1 MADLSCQFRTTQ
13 DEIIILGTVIGPPES
28 AGFPCQHRAHAKQM
42 TDIIVAPQQIQIK
55 IRFKMRLKMLFS
67 LEIHLV
73 LIAVH
78 RIQGRILPKHRCQLI
93 QGIRCQQIIMIQQ
106 ADKFPFCHLQ
116 RRIGVSRNAAVG
128 RKMGVPHPGILFGI
142 FPDHS
147 FRRRIVSAAVRQ
159 TKLQMRIALLQ
170 HRFDHFPQKPFR
182 RPVDGHQHGD
192 QRSFLIFTFFS
203 LPLQFS
209 LRRQMG
215 RKPAFIASLCLS
227 DFLMLQR
234 LSHQTAGA
242 IFFSIRSCTCD
253 QILPFHNQ
261 KVTSPS

>member
-1 MADLSCQFRTTQ
+1 MADLSRQFCTAQ

-28 AGFPCQHRAHAKQM
+28 AGFARQHCPHAKQM
-42 TDIIVAPQQIQIK
+42 TDIIVTPQQIQIE
-55 IRFKMRLKMLFS
+55 IRFEMGLKMPGAP
-67 LEIHLV
+67 EIHLV
-73 LIAVH
+73 LVTVH
-78 RIQGRILPKHRCQLI
+78 RIQGRILSKRRRQLI
-93 QGIRCQQIIMIQQ
+93 QGIRCQQIIVIQQ

-116 RRIGVSRNAAVG
+116 RRIGVSRDAAVG

-182 RPVDGHQHGD
+182 RPVDGHQHRE
-192 QRSFLIFTFFS
+192 QRPALILTFFS

-215 RKPAFIASLCLS
+215 RKPAFITGLCLS

-234 LSHQTAGA
+234 LSHQTTGA
-242 IFFSIRSCTCD
+242 VFFSIRSCACD